1 MSESLRDQLLKAGFK
16 PSPKPKPHPRK
27 AEARKARAAGEPD
40 LAQAFAIRAKV
51 VRAEREAAER
61 EAREKA
67 AAKKERKRKLQALL
81 AGKMLN
87 RDDAEQPR
95 NFEFAGKIRR
105 VYVTAEQLRQLNV
118 GELGVVMHGGR
129 ALLVSRDIAVQA
141 QAIAPEAIALLVDP
155 DAPPED
161 DGVPDDLMWSR
172 RPARAPTLGA
182 PRYII
187 TSSQADFLKYTTSGS
202 LVKCASQV
210 SNSASC
216 SRAVAYTIASA
227 VANL

>member
-1 MSESLRDQLLKAGFK
+1 MSESHRDQLLKAGFK
-16 PSPKPKPHPRK
+16 PAPKPKPLPHPHPRK
-27 AEARKARAAGEPD
+27 PEPRKSGHAGEPD
-40 LAQAFAIRAKV
+40 LARAFAIRAKV
-51 VRAEREAAER
+51 ERAEREAAER

-87 RDDAEQPR
+87 RDDAEQVR

-161 DGVPDDLMWSR
+161 DGVPDDLMW
-172 RPARAPTLGA
+172 
-182 PRYII
+182 
-187 TSSQADFLKYTTSGS
+187 
-202 LVKCASQV
+202 
-210 SNSASC
+210 
-216 SRAVAYTIASA
+216 
-227 VANL
+227 